1 MATVISLTFAA
12 CNNNDDDLSTPVPV
26 VSGTL
31 ANFGKYVTLE
41 ILLAGYSDVKKG
53 KKGHM

>member
-1 MATVISLTFAA
+1 MATIISLSFAA

-31 ANFGKYVTLE
+31 Q
-41 ILLAGYSDVKKG
+41 ILVNMLP
-53 KKGHM
+53 